1 MQLGI
6 IGLGR
11 MGGNIARRLMLNGHT
26 TVVFDRN
33 EAFVKTLSE
42 EGATGVADLAA
53 LVAGLQKPLAGKVT
67 VDVPRRGGLSFLPQQ
82 QHLDRQFPISLQEL
96 VAAGFWGT
104 QQRSP
109 QQRSQ
114 RLEAVLEDWCLSGLQ
129 HRPLMA
135 LSGGELQRA
144 LLARMSL
151 AEAPVLLLDEP
162 HAALDEDGQAL
173 CWKHIHAWHDEGRTL
188 IVVCHDLA
196 SVRQHTQQ
204 VVQIKSTGCVF
215 GNSKELIRPQAQMQ
229 VA

>member
-1 MQLGI
+1 MITCTALRWGAPGQPLTPALDLTLEKGSLTGI
-6 IGLGR
+6 IG
-11 MGGNIARRLMLNGHT
+11 ANG
-26 TVVFDRN
+26 
-33 EAFVKTLSE
+33 
-42 EGATGVADLAA
+42 TGKSSLLKVI
-53 LVAGLQKPLAGKVT
+53 AGLQKPLAGKVS
-67 VDVPRRGGLSFLPQQ
+67 VEVPRRGGLSFLPQQ

-96 VAAGFWGT
+96 VAAGFWGSQLT
-104 QQRSP
+104 P

-129 HRPLMA
+129 QRPLMA

-151 AEAPVLLLDEP
+151 AEAPILLLDEP

-173 CWKHIHAWHDEGRTL
+173 CWKHIHAWHAAGRTL

-196 SVRQHTQQ
+196 SVRQHTQH
-204 VVQIKSTGCVF
+204 VVQIKSSGCVF
-215 GNSKELIRPQAQMQ
+215 GDSKTLIRPQAHMQ